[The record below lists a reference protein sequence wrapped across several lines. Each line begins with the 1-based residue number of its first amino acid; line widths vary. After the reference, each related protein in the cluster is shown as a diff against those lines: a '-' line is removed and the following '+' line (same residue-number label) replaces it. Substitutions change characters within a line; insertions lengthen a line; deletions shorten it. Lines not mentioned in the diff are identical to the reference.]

1 MQRCVALKMVPCY
14 ITFKQQRRR
23 QVRKRHLKSEFALPQ
38 TLSRLIHLI
47 WFNSSNVGKLL
58 WSWILKDC
66 FKVREKEEKTVVFCS
81 RPRQNV
87 KTCVTAKKC
96 AKRRDARAKLFFF
109 ANENLL
115 VHCRS
120 RYPRRRRCLRSIVY
134 RRCRMPILVPMG
146 ITGCGTRDAGWGLRD
161 WRKIWVGMT
170 LLKNSNKGNP
180 RTRFNIKK
188 KCWKNI
194 FPHRNNNSQ
203 NNPTASSD
211 PETYNPWSGV

>member
-1 MQRCVALKMVPCY
+1 MQRCVALKMVLCY

-23 QVRKRHLKSEFALPQ
+23 QVRKRHLKSEFAPPQ
-38 TLSRLIHLI
+38 TLSRLFHLI

-96 AKRRDARAKLFFF
+96 ATGAMHVQSCFF
-109 ANENLL
+109 ANQNLL

-120 RYPRRRRCLRSIVY
+120 RCRRRRRCLSSIVY
-134 RRCRMPILVPMG
+134 RGCRMPILVPIG
-146 ITGCGTRDAGWGLRD
+146 ITGCGMRDAGWGLRD

-170 LLKNSNKGNP
+170 VLKNSNKGNP

-188 KCWKNI
+188 KCRKNI